1 MLWYTMHLKIKAKI
15 VIGFAGLLALMVG
28 LTFVGIVRVN
38 QINNGLQEINDVNG
52 VKLRYVINFRGSVHD
67 RAIEIRDLVLVNDAA
82 EQEQIVQTIREL
94 EDFYRNSAEPLDL
107 LVLDGSEGNTADMEL
122 LNAIKE
128 IERETVDTSN
138 TIILLALNGEG
149 NQAEQ
154 LLLSQARFG
163 YVRWLRAINDF
174 IDHIEAQ
181 NTALSL
187 STRGLADGF
196 QLLMLIITAL
206 ALLLGSVLSLWTIAA
221 VSPLGKIASALAD
234 IADGEGDLTRAL
246 TIKTQDEIGEL
257 AGNFN
262 SFVDTL
268 RTILLHVR
276 SSVDGLAH
284 TGEGLNSRMGA
295 VQKAL
300 ENINQR
306 IAMVDQG
313 VISQSDGVT
322 EVSQTITEIN
332 ANLQQL
338 NQMIGKQADS
348 VKSTTNAVHSMADL
362 VQQGVD
368 GIRKSLKEFENLN
381 TTAEVGSTILQ
392 EVQKRINEIAVQ
404 SQGMSEANGVINSIA
419 AQTNLL
425 AMNAAIEAAH
435 AGEAGRGF
443 AVVADE
449 IRKLAESSASQSKNI
464 SGTLTQFEEAINL
477 VVASSEEAGKAF
489 RDVQQAIQTVSTE
502 QKSLSGIMNQQ
513 AEGNQLV
520 LEAFRTIENLN
531 QQVLEGAAEM
541 VQGSSIINN
550 KTTELVESTHS
561 IESSMQDM
569 KEETTSIGD
578 AITQVAELSESNER
592 GILEVQEQIRRFVL
606 S

>member
-1 MLWYTMHLKIKAKI
+1 MNLKIKAKI
-15 VIGFAGLLALMVG
+15 VIGFAGLLALMIS
-28 LTFVGIVRVN
+28 LTFVGILRVN
-38 QINNGLQEINDVNG
+38 QINSGLGEINDVNG

-67 RAIEIRDLVLVNDAA
+67 RAIEIRDLVLVDDPA
-82 EQEQIVQTIREL
+82 EQEQIVQTIRDL

-107 LVLDGSEGNTADMEL
+107 LVLDGNQGNSTDVEL

-128 IERETVDTSN
+128 IERETVDVSN
-138 TIILLALNGEG
+138 TIIRLAREG
-149 NQAEQ
+149 SNDRAEE
-154 LLLSQARFG
+154 LLLTRARHG

-187 STRGLADGF
+187 ATRGLADGF
-196 QLLMLIITAL
+196 QLLMLITTAL
-206 ALLLGSVLSLWTIAA
+206 ALLLGSVLSVWTIAA
-221 VSPLGKIASALAD
+221 VNPLGGIASALAD
-234 IADGEGDLTRAL
+234 IADGEGDLTKAL
-246 TIKTQDEIGEL
+246 TIRSRDEIGEL

-262 SFVDTL
+262 SFVQTL
-268 RTILLHVR
+268 RTILLTVR
-276 SSVDGLAH
+276 SSVDGLAQ

-295 VQKAL
+295 VQGAL

-313 VISQSDGVT
+313 VISQSEGVT

-338 NQMIGKQADS
+338 NQMIGKQAES
-348 VKSTTNAVHSMADL
+348 VQSTTGAVHSMADL
-362 VQQGVD
+362 VHQAVE
-368 GIRKSLKEFENLN
+368 GIKKSLTEFENLH

-392 EVQKRINEIAVQ
+392 EVQTRINEIAVQ
-404 SQGMSEANGVINSIA
+404 SRGMSEANGVINSIA

-449 IRKLAESSASQSKNI
+449 IRKLAENSATQSKSI
-464 SGTLTQFEEAINL
+464 SGTLKQFEQAITM
-477 VVASSEEAGKAF
+477 VVASSEEAGNAF
-489 RDVQQAIQTVSTE
+489 RDVQQAIQTVSAE
-502 QKSLSGIMNQQ
+502 QNALSGIMNQQ
-513 AEGNQLV
+513 SEGNQLV

-541 VQGSSIINN
+541 VQGSSIINK

-561 IESSMQDM
+561 IESSVTEM
-569 KEETTSIGD
+569 KEKTHSIGD
-578 AITQVAELSESNER
+578 AITQVAELSESTEQ
-592 GILEVQEQIRRFVL
+592 GIRQVQDQIRRFVL

>member
-1 MLWYTMHLKIKAKI
+1 MNLKIKAKI
-15 VIGFAGLLALMVG
+15 VIGFAGLLALMIS
-28 LTFVGIVRVN
+28 LTFVGILRVN
-38 QINNGLQEINDVNG
+38 QINSGLGEINDVNG

-67 RAIEIRDLVLVNDAA
+67 RAIEIRDLVLVDDPA
-82 EQEQIVQTIREL
+82 EQEQIVQTIRDL

-107 LVLDGSEGNTADMEL
+107 LVLDGSQGNSTDVEL

-128 IERETVDTSN
+128 IERETVDVSN
-138 TIILLALNGEG
+138 TIIRLAREG
-149 NQAEQ
+149 SNDRAEE
-154 LLLSQARFG
+154 LLLTRARHG

-187 STRGLADGF
+187 ATRGLADGF
-196 QLLMLIITAL
+196 QLLMLITTAL
-206 ALLLGSVLSLWTIAA
+206 ALLLGSVLSVWTIAA
-221 VSPLGKIASALAD
+221 VNPLGGIASALAD
-234 IADGEGDLTRAL
+234 IADGEGDLTKAL
-246 TIKTQDEIGEL
+246 TIRSRDEIGEL

-262 SFVDTL
+262 SFVQTL
-268 RTILLHVR
+268 RTILLTVR
-276 SSVDGLAH
+276 SSVDGLAQ

-295 VQKAL
+295 VQGAL

-313 VISQSDGVT
+313 VISQSEGVT

-338 NQMIGKQADS
+338 NQMIGKQAES
-348 VKSTTNAVHSMADL
+348 VQSTTGAVHSMADL
-362 VQQGVD
+362 VHQAVE
-368 GIRKSLKEFENLN
+368 GIKKSLTEFENLH

-392 EVQKRINEIAVQ
+392 EVQTRINEIAVQ
-404 SQGMSEANGVINSIA
+404 SRGMSEANGVINSIA

-449 IRKLAESSASQSKNI
+449 IRKLAESSATQSKSI
-464 SGTLTQFEEAINL
+464 SGTLKQFEQAITM
-477 VVASSEEAGKAF
+477 VVASSEEAGNAF
-489 RDVQQAIQTVSTE
+489 RDVQQAIQTVSAE
-502 QKSLSGIMNQQ
+502 QNALSGIMNQQ
-513 AEGNQLV
+513 SEGNQLV

-561 IESSMQDM
+561 IESSVTEM
-569 KEETTSIGD
+569 KEKTHSIGD
-578 AITQVAELSESNER
+578 AITQVAELSESTEQ
-592 GILEVQEQIRRFVL
+592 GIRQVQDQIRRFVL